1 MSDTKIK
8 YCYPE
13 SYKKAISKYRETEHG
28 KLKVKE
34 YSVNYHLKNKENDEY
49 LEKKRNYSRLQYEKV
64 KERKKNDA
72 QFNDMIK
79 KRRRE
84 NYLKSK
90 TEKQNANVNN
100 V

>member
-13 SYKKAISKYRETEHG
+13 SYKKAISKYRESEHG

-64 KERKKNDA
+64 KERKQNDPK
-72 QFNDMIK
+72 FNDMIK
-79 KRRRE
+79 QRRRE